1 MVTVNV
7 REAKTSLSR
16 LLARVEA
23 GEEVDIARNGTP
35 VARLV
40 RCTPLGRRQPGLWK
54 GRVKLDKG
62 VFDYS
67 FFFDPLPEDE
77 LALWDGR
84 A

>member
-16 LLARVEA
+16 LLAKVEA
-23 GEEVDIARNGTP
+23 GEEVVITRNGTP

-40 RCTPLGRRQPGLWK
+40 RYEPLGQRRPGLWD
-54 GRVKLDKG
+54 GRVELDDD
-62 VFDYS
+62 VFDDR

-77 LALWDGR
+77 LALWEGR